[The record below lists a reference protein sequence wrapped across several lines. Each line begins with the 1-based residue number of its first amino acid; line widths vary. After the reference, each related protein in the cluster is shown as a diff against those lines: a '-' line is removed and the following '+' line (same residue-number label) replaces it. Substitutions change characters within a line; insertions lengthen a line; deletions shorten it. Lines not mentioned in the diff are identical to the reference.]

1 MNFNSKQIIFLILV
15 SMFLLSCGGGDE
27 GNSESKVK
35 ANVEIGNPVFKT
47 LTEYLTLNGN
57 TTFLKKEIVRATFQG
72 YIQKVFKTIG
82 DKVNPGDPLFVIK
95 TKEAS
100 AVDTSGMNLNTTGF
114 SGEVTLKANT
124 SGVLTQIDYNAG
136 DYVSDGEQIAVISNP
151 ASLKII
157 LNVPYQNIAAVHLN
171 GNCIVQ
177 LPDGR
182 KLNGIISRGIPNVDL
197 TSQTQSFLIDVPAN
211 ISLPENL
218 NVIVKIPLKVYN
230 DSAVLPKSA
239 IMSSDVLDEFWI
251 MKLINDSTAVKVG
264 IEKGI
269 EDSNMV
275 QILTPKLNANDKI
288 VFVGAYGLP
297 DTANVK
303 VGR

>member
-1 MNFNSKQIIFLILV
+1 MHFNGKQIVFLLLV
-15 SMFLLSCGGGDE
+15 SMFLWSCGGNGEDNPPVE
-27 GNSESKVK
+27 VK

-57 TTFLKKEIVRATFQG
+57 TTFIKKEIVRAAFQG
-72 YIQKVFKTIG
+72 YIQKAFKTIG
-82 DKVNPGDPLFVIK
+82 DKVNPGEPLFILK

-100 AVDTSGMNLNTTGF
+100 AVDTSGMNFGATGF
-114 SGEVTLKANT
+114 SGEVTLKAKT

-136 DYVSDGEQIAVISNP
+136 DYVSDGEQIAVIANP

-157 LNVPYQNIAAVHLN
+157 LNVPYQNIDEVHVN
-171 GNCIVQ
+171 GRCIIQ
-177 LPDGR
+177 LPDST
-182 KLNGIISRGIPNVDL
+182 KLNGVISKKIPNVDL

-211 ISLPENL
+211 TSLPENL
-218 NVIVKIPLKVYN
+218 NVIVKIPVKVFN
-230 DSAVLPKSA
+230 NSVVLPKSA

-264 IEKGI
+264 IKKGI
-269 EDSNMV
+269 EDSDMV
-275 QILTPKLNANDKI
+275 QILSPKLNAGDKI

-303 VGR
+303 IGK